1 MSALHKE
8 VNYLKEARGYGTI
21 EALDFIDFY
30 QKEFPSEI
38 RRELEEI
45 RTKGIFYYYE
55 KLAK

>member
-1 MSALHKE
+1 MSALQKE

-45 RTKGIFYYYE
+45 RTKGIFYY
-55 KLAK
+55 